1 MPNHFCTSHIV
12 QLCSNRTSAT
22 DTHQPCRYIHNAAIH
37 MHICTFAHW
46 QNTMMQCN
54 VWCHLQHTQRV
65 REKERTVRVNQTV
78 EMSDLD
84 ILKGDRYLLASEKL
98 LNNAKYAHFPAKT
111 DRKGVNITISQLFF
125 CSRKRAHGRAVH
137 HVLNNIITV
146 FVLLV
151 LVWQFS

>member
-1 MPNHFCTSHIV
+1 MDECRTIFALHILCNCAAIGRVQQTHTSHADIYTTL
-12 QLCSNRTSAT
+12 QST
-22 DTHQPCRYIHNAAIH
+22 
-37 MHICTFAHW
+37 CTFAHW

-65 REKERTVRVNQTV
+65 RERERTVRVNQTV

-84 ILKGDRYLLASEKL
+84 FLKGDRYLLASEKL